1 MKEDIVMKKTWK
13 KSLAAALAMGLVVM
27 LSAGCG
33 GGDAKKDAAK
43 DTKASAGKIVQLKSE
58 KEADLLAQAKKEGSV
73 KVYSITSRVSKAGAA
88 FEKKY
93 GIKVIASNL
102 KDFELIDKI
111 ST

>member
-58 KEADLLAQAKKEGSV
+58 KEADLLAQAKKES
-73 KVYSITSRVSKAGAA
+73 SLRVP
-88 FEKKY
+88 
-93 GIKVIASNL
+93 
-102 KDFELIDKI
+102 
-111 ST
+111 T